1 MPASRIAAAPCLL
14 IALGLSAPSE
24 AATYRVGVG
33 VGCTH
38 ASIQSALDAAAA
50 SAENDVVLITRSG
63 NWTEQALTLSVTNQT
78 IDIRGGYAACADA
91 TPDGVRTPIS
101 GAGGAQA
108 SVLRVGTSGTNSS
121 VSLSD
126 LTLSGG
132 DATGTSTAGNGGGLQ
147 FSGAGQLQLLR
158 TVLSG
163 NSATR
168 GGGLHVAGI
177 NGAARIVLGAGSQII
192 GNTASSDGGG
202 IYLDQASLEMHAA
215 DSLLFNNRAE
225 GSDGRGYGG
234 GLLIRAGMSSASA
247 SLRGAGANGLA
258 KVQGNRARYG
268 GGVAVLAEVGSA
280 ETALLEAASSQRSAF
295 QANSADVAGG
305 AIYLKPYDGTQNSLA
320 IARLANVRLY
330 DNIAPDGAAIY
341 IDTDIASGSPG
352 AGAEVEID
360 HGTLASVCPVGDHCS
375 LIEGNAALNAASLP
389 SSGALVRV
397 RELGSLR
404 VAGGAPNTI
413 DRGGPWIRD
422 NDVGPLFRGDECLL
436 SLNNALITGNIVS
449 THVVSGNCPQFELGD
464 LTIAGNTISGSAIFN
479 LQGAASLRRSV
490 LWQPGKL
497 SMQGTATRD
506 VVDVVT
512 QESASIDTGF
522 LAFVTQANPRFV
534 DPARDD
540 YRLRAGSPAVD
551 YAPATGSADRD
562 ARGQPRDV
570 DLPIRTNFPRGP
582 RDLGALERQSLA
594 PLLLFGDFDV
604 AGDLGLWPETTAGA
618 SVWSDA
624 QNASGSAGSGALQAS
639 LGNIP
644 QARVTVRQQCV
655 HLPGPG
661 RYALNGWGRSV
672 GATISTR
679 DSVLLHWQLRHNGG
693 ENCTQ
698 GNADVSGDHFL
709 TSSASWT
716 QPATPADI
724 QLPDVAWTPNSSL
737 TVSLVVVDV
746 GVTSPAAING
756 WFDGISLAVS
766 PLGDALFGDGFE

>member
-1 MPASRIAAAPCLL
+1 MTALRSVVPCLL
-14 IALGLSAPSE
+14 VALCLGAPSK

-33 VGCTH
+33 TGCTH

-50 SAENDVVLITRSG
+50 SAESDVVVITRSAS
-63 NWTEQALTLSVTNQT
+63 WTAQALTLSVSTQT

-91 TPDGVRTPIS
+91 TPDGARTTIS

-108 SVLRVGTSGTNSS
+108 SVLRISTSSVNSN

-126 LTLSGG
+126 LTITGG
-132 DATGTSTAGNGGGLQ
+132 DAAGTSAAGNGGGVH

-158 TVLSG
+158 TVLSA
-163 NSATR
+163 NTATR

-177 NGAARIVLGAGSQII
+177 NGVVGVTLGAGSQLI

-234 GLLIRAGMSSASA
+234 GLLIRAGMNSASA

-268 GGVAVLAEVGSA
+268 GGVAVLADVGSA
-280 ETALLEAASSQRSAF
+280 ETALLEAAASQRTGF
-295 QANSADVAGG
+295 QSNSADVAGG
-305 AIYLKPYDGTQNSLA
+305 AIYLKPYDGVQNSLA
-320 IARLANVRLY
+320 VARLANVRLY

-341 IDTDIASGSPG
+341 IDTDDASGSPG
-352 AGAEVEID
+352 AGAAVEID
-360 HGTLASVCPVGDHCS
+360 HGTLASICPAGDSCS

-397 RELGSLR
+397 RELGNLR
-404 VAGGAPNTI
+404 IAGGAPGTV
-413 DRGGPWIRD
+413 DRGGPWIRG
-422 NDVGPLFRGDECLL
+422 NNVGPLFRGDECLL
-436 SLNNALITGNIVS
+436 SINNALISGNTVS

-464 LTIAGNTISGSAIFN
+464 LTIAGNTITGSAIFN

-512 QESASIDTGF
+512 QESASIDTGV

-551 YAPATGSADRD
+551 YALATSSADRD
-562 ARGQPRDV
+562 AQGQPRDV
-570 DLPIRTNFPRGP
+570 DLPVRANFPRGP

-594 PLLLFGDFDV
+594 PLVLFGDFDV
-604 AGDLGLWPETTAGA
+604 AGDLALWPEVSPGA
-618 SVWSDA
+618 SVWSNA
-624 QNASGSAGSGALQAS
+624 QNATAAPGSGAIQAS
-639 LGNIP
+639 LSNIP
-644 QARVTVRQQCV
+644 QARVMVRQQCV

-672 GATISTR
+672 GATVSTR

-693 ENCTQ
+693 EGCTQ
-698 GNADVSGDHFL
+698 GNADASGDHFL

-716 QPATPADI
+716 QPATPAEI
-724 QLPDVAWTPNSSL
+724 QLAEAAWTPNSSL
-737 TVSLVVVDV
+737 TVSLVVIDV
-746 GVTSPAAING
+746 GVTVPPAING
-756 WFDGISLAVS
+756 WFDGIHLAVS
-766 PLGDALFGDGFE
+766 PIGNDLFRDGFE

>member
-1 MPASRIAAAPCLL
+1 MNATHIVAGCCLL
-14 IALGLSAPSE
+14 LALGVAASAQ
-24 AATYRVGVG
+24 AATYRVGSG

-38 ASIQSALDAAAA
+38 ASIQAALDAAAA
-50 SAENDVVLITRSG
+50 SAENDVVLITRSAS
-63 NWTEQALTLSVTNQT
+63 WTAQALAVSVSDQTL
-78 IDIRGGYAACADA
+78 DLRGGYASCSD
-91 TPDGVRTPIS
+91 TVPDSIRTTVS
-101 GAGGAQA
+101 GAGGDPA
-108 SVLRVGTSGTNSS
+108 SVLRISTTSLSSS
-121 VSLSD
+121 VSLTD
-126 LTLSGG
+126 LTLTGG
-132 DATGTSTAGNGGGLQ
+132 DATGTTATGSGGGLH

-158 TVLSG
+158 TVLSA
-163 NSATR
+163 NTATR
-168 GGGLHVAGI
+168 GGGLYVAGI
-177 NGAARIVLGAGSQII
+177 NGVAGITLGAGSQII

-234 GLLIRAGMSSASA
+234 GLLIRAGMHSASA

-280 ETALLEAASSQRSAF
+280 ETALLEAAASQRTGF
-295 QANSADVAGG
+295 QSNSADVAGG
-305 AIYLKPYDGTQNSLA
+305 AIYLQPYDGTQNSLA
-320 IARLANVRLY
+320 VARLANVRLY

-341 IDTDIASGSPG
+341 IDTDVASGSPG

-360 HGTLASVCPVGDHCS
+360 YGALASVCPPGDYCS

-389 SSGALVRV
+389 SGGALVRV

-404 VAGGAPNTI
+404 IAGGAPSAL
-413 DRGGPWIRD
+413 DRSGPWIRG
-422 NDVGPLFRGDECLL
+422 NDVGPLFRGDACLL
-436 SLNNALITGNIVS
+436 SLNNALISGNALS

-464 LTIAGNTISGSAIFN
+464 LTVAGNTITGSAIFN

-512 QESASIDTGF
+512 QESASIDTGA

-534 DPARDD
+534 DAERED

-551 YAPATGSADRD
+551 YAPATSSADRD
-562 ARGQPRDV
+562 AQGQPRDV
-570 DLPIRTNFPRGP
+570 DLPIRANVPRGP

-594 PLLLFGDFDV
+594 PLVLFGDFDA

-618 SVWSDA
+618 SVWSSA
-624 QNASGSAGSGALQAS
+624 QNASGSTGSGAIQAS
-639 LGNIP
+639 LSNIP
-644 QARVTVRQQCV
+644 QARVSVRQQCV
-655 HLPGPG
+655 YLPGPG

-679 DSVLLHWQLRHNGG
+679 DAVLLNWQLRHNGG
-693 ENCTQ
+693 ESCTQ
-698 GNADVSGDHFL
+698 GIADASGDHFL

-716 QPATPADI
+716 QPANPAEI
-724 QLPDVAWTPNSSL
+724 QLPEAAWTPNSSL

-746 GVTSPAAING
+746 GVTSPPAING
-756 WFDGISLAVS
+756 WFDGIGLTVS
-766 PLGDALFGDGFE
+766 PIGNALFADGFE